1 MIPDEKYGR
10 MGYEEYAVST
20 GGKTYDGR
28 DMPKWDALP
37 ERIRTAWCAAVSKV
51 LDAYAESQ

>member
-1 MIPDEKYGR
+1 MIPDENYGR

-28 DMPKWDALP
+28 DMPQWDDLP
-37 ERIRTAWCAAVSKV
+37 ERIKSAWCAAASKI
-51 LDAYAESQ
+51 LDTYAESQ